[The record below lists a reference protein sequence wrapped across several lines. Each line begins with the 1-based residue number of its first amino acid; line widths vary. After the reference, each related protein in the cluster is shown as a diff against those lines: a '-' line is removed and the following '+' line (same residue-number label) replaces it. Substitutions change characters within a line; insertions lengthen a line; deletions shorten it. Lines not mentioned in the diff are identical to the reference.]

1 MTEEKRLLLLF
12 DGNALV
18 HRGYHALPP
27 LTLTKTGEPVNAVYG
42 FASMVLKVLND
53 LKPTYWAIAFDL
65 KAPTFRHT
73 LFEEYKAQR
82 PKAPQELVNQFERVR
97 ELVNAFRIPVFELEG
112 YEADDVLGSLSRQ
125 AADHGLDTIIV
136 TGDADAMQ
144 LVSPRVRVLTP
155 QRTFGDTALYDQA
168 AVEQKYGV
176 TPSQIPDLKGLEGD
190 TSDNIPGVPG
200 VGRKTAQKLLQQ
212 FGSVEGI
219 YKQLD
224 NVTPEKLRQTLAEH
238 QATARQS
245 RELATIV
252 SDTPV
257 NLDLVACQI
266 SSFNRDKVVA
276 LFRELEFVSL
286 LPRLNKMQVAL
297 QPQAPK
303 EPAMAVSQHDYQI
316 VTTTQ
321 GLADLLGKLSSA
333 RWLAVDVETTSLN
346 VRQAGLVGIA
356 LSWAPGE
363 AAYLPVGHHSLEQP
377 TQLSLEQVLTQLK
390 SILEDPVLPKVA
402 HNGKYDMGVL
412 ARYGV
417 GLQTLASDTM
427 IAAYL
432 LNEKALN
439 LKAVAFSKLG
449 IEMTP
454 IQELIG
460 TGKKQLSMA
469 QVGVDEAARYAC
481 ADADVTGQLSLLL
494 EGELKEQELWQLF
507 AEVEMPLVPV
517 LWRMESNGVALD
529 SEQLRELAHSLGRQM
544 HQLEQDIYNAVGHQF
559 NINSPQQLG
568 RVLYDE
574 LNLQQY
580 LPRSRK
586 TKSGYSTEASVLES
600 MRESHQVVDLIL
612 RYRELA
618 KLKSTYIDVL
628 PGLVDSKT
636 GRIYTSFNQTG
647 TTTGRLS
654 SSDPNLQNIPVRG
667 DLGRKI
673 RQAFISQPPCFLLA
687 GDYSQIDLRALAHLS
702 QDPNLLAAF
711 HHDEDIHSATA
722 SQVFGV
728 ATSAVTPEMRRVA
741 KTANFGIIYGM
752 SDYGLEQATG
762 LSHEEAAQFIKTY
775 FDKYQG
781 VKVYLEATKQ
791 QARKQGYVK
800 TLLGRRRYISEIKSD
815 NYQVRSAAERMA
827 INMPVQG
834 TSADIIKV
842 AMINLQ
848 REMDRLK
855 LQSRLILQI
864 HDELIFEVPPEELE
878 RMKLLVPQVMSQ
890 SIKLSVPLKVDIKL
904 GHNWGEMD

>member
-1 MTEEKRLLLLF
+1 MTEEKKLLLLF

-97 ELVNAFRIPVFELEG
+97 ELVNAFRMPVFELEG

-125 AADHGLDTIIV
+125 AADQGLDTIII

-200 VGRKTAQKLLQQ
+200 VGRKTAVKLLQQ

-257 NLDLVACQI
+257 NLDLEACQV
-266 SSFNRDKVVA
+266 SSFDRDKVVA
-276 LFRELEFVSL
+276 LFRELEFISL
-286 LPRLNKMQVAL
+286 LPRLNKMQLAL

-303 EPAMAVSQHDYQI
+303 EPARVVSQHNYQI
-316 VTTTQ
+316 VATTQ
-321 GLADLLGKLSSA
+321 GLVDLLTKLASA

-346 VRQAGLVGIA
+346 VRQAELVGIA

-363 AAYLPVGHHSLEQP
+363 AAYLPVGHRSLEQP
-377 TQLSLEQVLTQLK
+377 AQLPLEQVLGQLK
-390 SILEDPVLPKVA
+390 PILEDPALPKAA
-402 HNGKYDMGVL
+402 HNGKYDMSVL

-417 GLQTLASDTM
+417 GLQNLASDTM

-469 QVGVDEAARYAC
+469 QVSVDEAARYAC

-494 EGELKEQELWQLF
+494 ERELKEQELWQLF

-517 LWRMESNGVALD
+517 LWRMEGNGVALD
-529 SEQLRELAHSLGRQM
+529 SEQLRELARSLGRQM

-600 MRESHQVVDLIL
+600 MRESHSVVDLIL
-612 RYRELA
+612 RYRELY

-628 PGLVDSKT
+628 PGLVDGRT

-647 TTTGRLS
+647 TSTGRLS
-654 SSDPNLQNIPVRG
+654 SSDPNMQNIPVRG

-673 RQAFISQPPCFLLA
+673 RQAFISQPPSLLLA

-702 QDPNLLAAF
+702 QDPSLLAAF
-711 HHDEDIHSATA
+711 HHNEDIHSATA

-728 ATSAVTPEMRRVA
+728 AASAVTPEMRRVA

-791 QARKQGYVK
+791 QARERGYVE

-855 LQSRLILQI
+855 LQSKLILQI
-864 HDELIFEVPPEELE
+864 HDELIFEVPPEELD

-890 SIKLSVPLKVDIKL
+890 AIKLSVPLKVDIKL
-904 GHNWGEMD
+904 GHNWGEME

>member
-1 MTEEKRLLLLF
+1 MMEEKRLLLLF

-42 FASMVLKVLND
+42 FASMVLKVLTE
-53 LKPTYWAIAFDL
+53 LKPTHWAIAFDL

-73 LFEEYKAQR
+73 LFEGYKAQR
-82 PKAPQELVNQFERVR
+82 PKAPQELVNQFKRVR
-97 ELVNAFRIPVFELEG
+97 ELVNAFRMPIFELEG

-125 AADHGLDTIIV
+125 AADQGLDTIIV

-144 LVSPRVRVLTP
+144 LVSPQVRVLTP

-200 VGRKTAQKLLQQ
+200 VGRKTAVKLLQQ
-212 FGSVEGI
+212 FGSVEAI
-219 YKQLD
+219 YEHLND
-224 NVTPEKLRQTLAEH
+224 VTPEKLRQTLAEH

-245 RELATIV
+245 RELATIA

-257 NLDLVACQI
+257 SLGLEACQV
-266 SSFNRDKVVA
+266 SAFDRDNVVA

-286 LPRLNKMQVAL
+286 LPRLNKMQIAPT
-297 QPQAPK
+297 PQAAK
-303 EPAMAVSQHDYQI
+303 EPARVVSQHNYQV

-321 GLADLLGKLSSA
+321 VLADLLSKLAAA

-346 VRQAGLVGIA
+346 VRQAELVGIA

-363 AAYLPVGHHSLEQP
+363 AVYLPVGHRSLEQP
-377 TQLSLEQVLTQLK
+377 AQLPLEQVLSQLK
-390 SILEDPVLPKVA
+390 PILEDPALPKAA
-402 HNGKYDMGVL
+402 HNGKYDMSVL

-417 GLQTLASDTM
+417 ELQNLAFDTM

-432 LNEKALN
+432 LSEKALN

-449 IEMTP
+449 IEMTS

-469 QVGVDEAARYAC
+469 QVSVDEAVRYAC
-481 ADADVTGQLSLLL
+481 GDADITGQLSQLF
-494 EGELKEQELWQLF
+494 ERELKEQGLWRLF

-517 LWRMESNGVALD
+517 LWHMESNGVALD
-529 SEQLRELAHSLGRQM
+529 SEQLRELSLSLGRQM
-544 HQLEQDIYNAVGHQF
+544 HQLEQDIYHAVGHQF

-574 LNLQQY
+574 LDLQRY

-586 TKSGYSTEASVLES
+586 TKSGYSTEAAVLES
-600 MRESHQVVDLIL
+600 LRESHPVVDLIL
-612 RYRELA
+612 RYRELY

-628 PGLVDSKT
+628 PGLVDSRT

-647 TTTGRLS
+647 TATGRLS
-654 SSDPNLQNIPVRG
+654 SSNPNLQNIPVRG
-667 DLGRKI
+667 ELGRKI
-673 RQAFISQPPCFLLA
+673 RQAFISQPPCLLLA

-702 QDPNLLAAF
+702 QDPGLLAAF

-728 ATSAVTPEMRRVA
+728 AASAVTPDMRRVA

-762 LSHEEAAQFIKTY
+762 LSHEEATQFIKTY
-775 FDKYQG
+775 FEKYQG

-791 QARKQGYVK
+791 QARERGYVE

-815 NYQVRSAAERMA
+815 NHQVRSAAERMA

-855 LQSRLILQI
+855 LQSKLILQI
-864 HDELIFEVPPEELE
+864 HDELIFEVPPEELD

-890 SIKLSVPLKVDIKL
+890 AVKLSVPLKVDTKL
-904 GHNWGEMD
+904 GRNWGEME

>member
-42 FASMVLKVLND
+42 FASMVLKVLIDFN
-53 LKPTYWAIAFDL
+53 PTHWAIAFDM

-73 LFEEYKAQR
+73 LFEDYKAQR
-82 PKAPQELVNQFERVR
+82 PKAPQELVNQFQRVR
-97 ELVNAFRIPVFELEG
+97 ELVNAFHIPIFELEG
-112 YEADDVLGSLSRQ
+112 YEADDLLGSLSRQ
-125 AADHGLDTIIV
+125 ATNQGLDTIIV

-144 LVSPRVRVLTP
+144 LVSPQVQVLTP
-155 QRTFGDTALYDQA
+155 QRSFGDTALCDQA

-200 VGRKTAQKLLQQ
+200 IGRKTAVKLLQQ
-212 FGSVEGI
+212 FGSVDGI
-219 YKQLD
+219 YEHLD
-224 NVTPEKLRQTLAEH
+224 NVTPEKLRHILAEH

-245 RELATIV
+245 RELATII
-252 SDTPV
+252 SEAPIK
-257 NLDLVACQI
+257 LDPEACQV
-266 SSFNRDKVVA
+266 SAFDREKVVA

-286 LPRLNKMQVAL
+286 LPRLNKL
-297 QPQAPK
+297 QIATHPQTSK
-303 EPAMAVSQHDYQI
+303 EPVKVISQHNYQT

-321 GLADLLGKLSSA
+321 LFSDLLSKLTSLH
-333 RWLAVDVETTSLN
+333 WLAVDTETTSLN
-346 VRQAGLVGIA
+346 VRQAELVGIS

-363 AAYLPVGHHSLEQP
+363 AAYIPVGHRSLEQP
-377 TQLSLEQVLTQLK
+377 TQLSLEQVLGQLK
-390 SILEDPVLPKVA
+390 PILENPALPKVA
-402 HNGKYDMGVL
+402 HNGKYDMGML
-412 ARYGV
+412 ARYGIE
-417 GLQTLASDTM
+417 LRNLSSDTM

-469 QVGVDEAARYAC
+469 QVNVNEAARYAC
-481 ADADVTGQLSLLL
+481 SDADMTGQLSQLFDQ
-494 EGELKEQELWQLF
+494 ELKDQGLWRLF
-507 AEVEMPLVPV
+507 SEVEMPLVPI
-517 LWRMESNGVALD
+517 LCRMESNGVALD
-529 SEQLRELAHSLGRQM
+529 SELLRQLSLNLGKQIY
-544 HQLEQDIYNAVGHQF
+544 QLEQDIYNAVGHQF

-568 RVLYDE
+568 KVLYDE
-574 LNLQQY
+574 LNLQQN
-580 LPRSRK
+580 LPKSRK
-586 TKSGYSTEASVLES
+586 NKSGYSTEAAVLES
-600 MRESHQVVDLIL
+600 LRDIHPVVDLIL
-612 RYRELA
+612 HYRELT

-628 PGLVDSKT
+628 PGLVDNRT

-673 RQAFISQPPCFLLA
+673 RQAFISQPPCLLLA

-702 QDPNLLAAF
+702 QDPTLLAAF
-711 HHDEDIHSATA
+711 HNNEDIHSATA

-728 ATSAVTPEMRRVA
+728 AASAVTPDMRRVA

-752 SDYGLEQATG
+752 SDYGLEQATS
-762 LSHEEAAQFIKTY
+762 LSREEATQFIKKY
-775 FDKYQG
+775 FEKYQG
-781 VKVYLEATKQ
+781 VKTYLEATKQ
-791 QARKQGYVK
+791 QARERGYVE

-848 REMDRLK
+848 QEMDQLK
-855 LQSRLILQI
+855 LKSKMILQI
-864 HDELIFEVPPEELE
+864 HDELIFEVPPEELD
-878 RMKLLVPQVMSQ
+878 RMKVLVPQVMCQ
-890 SIKLSVPLKVDIKL
+890 AIKLSVPLKVDIKL
-904 GHNWGEMD
+904 GHNWGEME

>member
-1 MTEEKRLLLLF
+1 MTEEKKLLLLF

-42 FASMVLKVLND
+42 FASMVLKVLTEF
-53 LKPTYWAIAFDL
+53 KPTHWAIAFDM

-73 LFEEYKAQR
+73 LFEDYKAQR
-82 PKAPQELVNQFERVR
+82 PKAPQELVNQFQRVR
-97 ELVNAFRIPVFELEG
+97 EMVNAFHLPIFELEG
-112 YEADDVLGSLSRQ
+112 YEADDLLGSLSRQ
-125 AADHGLDTIIV
+125 ATNQGLDTIIV

-144 LVSPRVRVLTP
+144 LVSPQVQVLTP
-155 QRTFGDTALYDQA
+155 QRAFGDTALYDQA

-200 VGRKTAQKLLQQ
+200 VGRKTAVKLLQQ
-212 FGSVEGI
+212 FGSVDGI
-219 YKQLD
+219 YEHLD
-224 NVTPEKLRQTLAEH
+224 NVTPEKLRHILAEH

-245 RELATIV
+245 RELATIIIEA
-252 SDTPV
+252 PV
-257 NLDLVACQI
+257 KLDPEACQV
-266 SSFNRDKVVA
+266 SAFDREKVVA

-286 LPRLNKMQVAL
+286 LPRLNKLQIGTHLQAL
-297 QPQAPK
+297 K
-303 EPAMAVSQHDYQI
+303 EPVSVVSQHNYQT
-316 VTTTQ
+316 VNTTQ
-321 GLADLLGKLSSA
+321 LFSDLLSKLTSSH
-333 RWLAVDVETTSLN
+333 WLAVDTETTSLN
-346 VRQAGLVGIA
+346 VRQAELVGIS

-363 AAYLPVGHHSLEQP
+363 AAYIPVGHRSLEQP
-377 TQLSLEQVLTQLK
+377 TQLPLEQVLSQLK
-390 SILEDPVLPKVA
+390 PILENTALPKVA

-412 ARYGV
+412 ARYGIE
-417 GLQTLASDTM
+417 LHNLSSDTM

-469 QVGVDEAARYAC
+469 QVNVDEAARYAC
-481 ADADVTGQLSLLL
+481 SDADMTGRLSQLFDQ
-494 EGELKEQELWQLF
+494 ELKDQQLWRLF
-507 AEVEMPLVPV
+507 AEVEMPLVPI
-517 LWRMESNGVALD
+517 LRRMESNGVALD
-529 SEQLRELAHSLGRQM
+529 SEQLRQLSLNLGKQIY
-544 HQLEQDIYNAVGHQF
+544 QLEQDIYNAVGHQF

-574 LNLQQY
+574 LNLQQN

-586 TKSGYSTEASVLES
+586 NKSGYSTEAAVLES
-600 MRESHQVVDLIL
+600 LRDMHPVVDLIL

-628 PGLVDSKT
+628 PGLADNRT

-654 SSDPNLQNIPVRG
+654 SSDPNMQNIPVRG

-673 RQAFISQPPCFLLA
+673 RQAFISQPPCLLLA

-702 QDPNLLAAF
+702 QDPSLLAAF
-711 HHDEDIHSATA
+711 HHNEDIHSATA

-728 ATSAVTPEMRRVA
+728 AASAVTPDMRRVA

-762 LSHEEAAQFIKTY
+762 LSREEATQFIKKY
-775 FDKYQG
+775 FEKYQG
-781 VKVYLEATKQ
+781 VKAYLEATKQ
-791 QARKQGYVK
+791 QARERGYVE

-848 REMDRLK
+848 QEMDQLK
-855 LQSRLILQI
+855 LKSKMILQI
-864 HDELIFEVPPEELE
+864 HDELIFEVPPEELD
-878 RMKLLVPQVMSQ
+878 RMKVLVTQVMCQ
-890 SIKLSVPLKVDIKL
+890 AIKLSVPLKVDIKL
-904 GHNWGEMD
+904 GHNWGEME